1 MVNFLQWITLF
12 EIFTIIHSPL
22 KKAIVNFIKK
32 EKMKKLIHKITGVG
46 LILFLA
52 ISMSAQDYKVKMN
65 AGGKVIINKVNKV
78 DIVGHNGTEVVIQGA
93 SRNKK
98 KDERAA
104 GLRVI
109 SGSGNVDNT
118 GLGLSAV
125 KEGNELTI
133 EQVIKNSKG
142 RFTIKIPQGVAVLY
156 EHNTHHGSDLNIK
169 DISGEIEITAH
180 FNNVKLENVTGPM
193 SVNTVHG
200 DVEATFTNV
209 NQSNPSTIRSS
220 HGWIDVTL
228 PSSTKANLKL
238 RSSHGDMFT
247 DFDINRNEKVYKNAG
262 KKHEHDNNCGNCNT
276 SKSRMTGAINGGGVL
291 IDLYTSHANIYLRK
305 KN

>member
-1 MVNFLQWITLF
+1 
-12 EIFTIIHSPL
+12 
-22 KKAIVNFIKK
+22 
-32 EKMKKLIHKITGVG
+32 MKNLINKITGIG
-46 LILFLA
+46 LILFLTF
-52 ISMSAQDYKVKMN
+52 SVSAQDYKVKMSS
-65 AGGKVIINKVNKV
+65 GGKVIINKVNKV

-93 SRNKK
+93 STHKK
-98 KDERAA
+98 KDNRAA

-133 EQVIKNSKG
+133 EQVVKNSKG

-156 EHNTHHGSDLNIK
+156 EHNTHQGDDLNIK

-180 FNNVKLENVTGPM
+180 FNDVKLENITGPM

-200 DVEATFTNV
+200 DVEAIFASV
-209 NQSNPSTIRSS
+209 NQNNPSTIRSS

-238 RSSHGDMFT
+238 KSSHGDMFT
-247 DFDINRNEKVYKNAG
+247 DFDINKNIKTV
-262 KKHEHDNNCGNCNT
+262 KKGENNHEEEGCGGCENN
-276 SKSRMTGAINGGGVL
+276 KSTMSGGINGGGVL

-305 KN
+305 KK